1 MEKILHTF
9 SGKDLKNVKNTLLE
23 NIQLFIR
30 QSKFYVFLL
39 CCSILVSTIFAVLAP
54 YTFAS
59 IIDNLSI
66 NKSIENI
73 GLGFVIYAVLLGLS
87 LVFKEA
93 VTYLA
98 VILAET
104 LNYISSTN
112 FLKKILLKES
122 HFFIQH
128 NPSEIQAMQNQGV
141 FALNKV
147 MQLGLIS
154 FIPSVL
160 QIVFSCFILG
170 AEIDFKIVTIVI
182 LYGSFCIGLSYFSS
196 IRIEQYL
203 EDATSERQ
211 KNIQLL
217 GNAMSMMD
225 VLRFFN
231 AGSWI
236 DQRFQQGSQQ
246 ILKSLT
252 SYSLKRTYYAVIFGV
267 ALTIQFLISFY
278 ILIPEVQAGRMSV
291 GDLVLFNALLLQLNT
306 PFEMIGRCILE
317 FNQSY
322 IEFKPFARM
331 WNEPELRDNINQ
343 PIASFSTSND
353 DHLGLLKFQDVSFSY
368 TNGRGIR
375 DINFTAASGKITFL
389 TGDSGAGKSTI
400 FKLILKQIQPDQGDI
415 IVNNIPLNSIA
426 RNTWFSQIGVVPQEV
441 MLLNDTIKNNICLG
455 RAYDDQKISQAAKK
469 AQILDRIKM
478 MPDGFD
484 TVVGERGM
492 TLSGGEKQRISI
504 ARALYADPE
513 FLLLDEASSSLDGD
527 TEYEIMSHMRSL
539 KDSVTIIAIT
549 HNPRLIHPEDIVIKL

>member
-1 MEKILHTF
+1 MERILHTF

-23 NIQLFIR
+23 NIKLFIG

-59 IIDNLSI
+59 IIDNLST

-203 EDATSERQ
+203 EEATSERQ

-252 SYSLKRTYYAVIFGV
+252 SYSLKRTYYAVIFGI

-278 ILIPEVQAGRMSV
+278 ILIPEVQAG
-291 GDLVLFNALLLQLNT
+291 
-306 PFEMIGRCILE
+306 
-317 FNQSY
+317 
-322 IEFKPFARM
+322 
-331 WNEPELRDNINQ
+331 
-343 PIASFSTSND
+343 
-353 DHLGLLKFQDVSFSY
+353 
-368 TNGRGIR
+368 IR
-375 DINFTAASGKITFL
+375 I
-389 TGDSGAGKSTI
+389 
-400 FKLILKQIQPDQGDI
+400 
-415 IVNNIPLNSIA
+415 
-426 RNTWFSQIGVVPQEV
+426 
-441 MLLNDTIKNNICLG
+441 
-455 RAYDDQKISQAAKK
+455 
-469 AQILDRIKM
+469 
-478 MPDGFD
+478 
-484 TVVGERGM
+484 
-492 TLSGGEKQRISI
+492 
-504 ARALYADPE
+504 
-513 FLLLDEASSSLDGD
+513 
-527 TEYEIMSHMRSL
+527 
-539 KDSVTIIAIT
+539 
-549 HNPRLIHPEDIVIKL
+549 

>member
-1 MEKILHTF
+1 MHTF
-9 SGKDLKNVKNTLLE
+9 LKKDLKNVRNALLE
-23 NIQLFIR
+23 NIKLFIG
-30 QSKFYVFLL
+30 QSKLYVFLL
-39 CCSILVSTIFAVLAP
+39 FCSILISTILAVSAP

-59 IIDNLSI
+59 IIDKISLNNPI
-66 NKSIENI
+66 KNI
-73 GLGFVIYAVLLGLS
+73 GLGFAIYAILLGLS

-93 VTYLA
+93 VTYLS

-122 HFFIQH
+122 HFFILH
-128 NPSEIQAMQNQGV
+128 NPTEIQAMQNQGV

-147 MQLGLIS
+147 MQMGLIS

-160 QIVFSCFILG
+160 QIIFSCFILG
-170 AEIDFKIVTIVI
+170 IKLDFKIVTIVI
-182 LYGSFCIGLSYFSS
+182 LYGLFFIGLSYSS
-196 IRIEQYL
+196 SKRIERYL
-203 EDATSERQ
+203 KEATSERQ

-217 GNAMSMMD
+217 GNAMSMID
-225 VLRFFN
+225 ILRFFN

-236 DQRFQQGSQQ
+236 DQRFQQGSQKV
-246 ILKSLT
+246 LKSLT
-252 SYSLKRTYYAVIFGV
+252 SYSLKRTYYAVIFGS
-267 ALTIQFLISFY
+267 ALTIQFLISLY
-278 ILIPEVQAGRMSV
+278 ILIPEVQADRMSV

-331 WNEPELRDNINQ
+331 WNEPELKDSLKQ
-343 PIASFSTSND
+343 STVSISTEKD
-353 DHLGLLKFQDVSFSY
+353 FLSILKFQDVSFAY
-368 TNGRGIR
+368 ANGRGIQN
-375 DINFTAASGKITFL
+375 INFIAVRGKITFL

-400 FKLILKQIQPDQGDI
+400 FKLILKQIQPDQGNI
-415 IVNNIPLNSIA
+415 IVNNIPLNSIE
-426 RNTWFSQIGVVPQEV
+426 RNIWFSQIGVVPQEV

-455 RAYDDQKISQAAKK
+455 RAYNDQKIYQAAQK
-469 AQILDRIKM
+469 AQILDRITM

-513 FLLLDEASSSLDGD
+513 FLLLDEASSSLDSE

-549 HNPRLIHPEDIVIKL
+549 HNPKLIHTEDMVIKL

>member
-1 MEKILHTF
+1 MERILHTF

-23 NIQLFIR
+23 NIKLFIG

-59 IIDNLSI
+59 IIDNLST
-66 NKSIENI
+66 NKYIENI

-203 EDATSERQ
+203 EEATSERQ

-252 SYSLKRTYYAVIFGV
+252 SYSLKRTYYAVIFGI

-343 PIASFSTSND
+343 PIASFSTSD

-368 TNGRGIR
+368 TNGRGIQ
-375 DINFTAASGKITFL
+375 DINFTAERGKITFL

-415 IVNNIPLNSIA
+415 IVNNIPLNGIA

-455 RAYDDQKISQAAKK
+455 RTYDDQKIYQAAKK

-549 HNPRLIHPEDIVIKL
+549 HNSRLIHTEDMVIKL

>member
-1 MEKILHTF
+1 MHTF

-23 NIQLFIR
+23 NIKLFIG

-59 IIDNLSI
+59 IIDNLST

-203 EDATSERQ
+203 EEATSERQ

-252 SYSLKRTYYAVIFGV
+252 SYSLKRTYYAVIFGI

-343 PIASFSTSND
+343 PIASFSTSD

-368 TNGRGIR
+368 TNGRGIQ
-375 DINFTAASGKITFL
+375 DINFTAERGKITFL

-415 IVNNIPLNSIA
+415 IVNNIPLNGIA

-455 RAYDDQKISQAAKK
+455 RTYDDQKIYQAAKK

-549 HNPRLIHPEDIVIKL
+549 HNSRLIHTEDMVIKL

>member
-1 MEKILHTF
+1 MQTCLK
-9 SGKDLKNVKNTLLE
+9 KDLKNVRNALLE
-23 NIQLFIR
+23 NIKLFIG
-30 QSKFYVFLL
+30 QSKLYVFLL
-39 CCSILVSTIFAVLAP
+39 FCSILISTILAVLAP

-59 IIDNLSI
+59 IIDKISLNNPI
-66 NKSIENI
+66 KNI
-73 GLGFVIYAVLLGLS
+73 GLGFAIYAVLLGLS

-93 VTYLA
+93 VTYLS

-122 HFFIQH
+122 QFFILH
-128 NPSEIQAMQNQGV
+128 NPTEIQAMQNQGA

-147 MQLGLIS
+147 MQMGLIS

-160 QIVFSCFILG
+160 QIIFSCFILG
-170 AEIDFKIVTIVI
+170 IKLDFKIVTIVI
-182 LYGSFCIGLSYFSS
+182 LYGLFFIGLSYFSS
-196 IRIEQYL
+196 KRIERYL
-203 EDATSERQ
+203 KEATSERQ

-225 VLRFFN
+225 ILRFFN

-236 DQRFQQGSQQ
+236 DQRFQQGSQK

-252 SYSLKRTYYAVIFGV
+252 SYSLKRTYYAVIFGS
-267 ALTIQFLISFY
+267 ALTIQFFISLY

-291 GDLVLFNALLLQLNT
+291 GDLVLFNTLLLQLNT

-331 WNEPELRDNINQ
+331 WNEPELKECLKQ
-343 PIASFSTSND
+343 STVSISTEKD
-353 DHLGLLKFQDVSFSY
+353 FLSILKFQDVSFAY
-368 TNGRGIR
+368 ANGRGIQN
-375 DINFTAASGKITFL
+375 INFIAERGKITFL

-400 FKLILKQIQPDQGDI
+400 FKLILKQIQPDQGNI
-415 IVNNIPLNSIA
+415 IVNNIPLNSIE
-426 RNTWFSQIGVVPQEV
+426 RNIWFSQIGVVPQEV

-455 RAYDDQKISQAAKK
+455 RAYDDQKIYQAAQK
-469 AQILDRIKM
+469 AQILDRITM

-513 FLLLDEASSSLDGD
+513 FLLLDEASSSLDSE

-549 HNPRLIHPEDIVIKL
+549 HNPKLIHTEDMVIKL

>member
-1 MEKILHTF
+1 MHTF

-23 NIQLFIR
+23 NIKLFIG

-59 IIDNLSI
+59 IIDNLST

-203 EDATSERQ
+203 EEATSERQ
-211 KNIQLL
+211 KSIQLL

-252 SYSLKRTYYAVIFGV
+252 SYSLKRTYYAVIFGI

-343 PIASFSTSND
+343 PIASFSTSD

-368 TNGRGIR
+368 TNGRGIQ
-375 DINFTAASGKITFL
+375 DINFTAERGKITFL

-415 IVNNIPLNSIA
+415 IVNNIPLNGIA

-455 RAYDDQKISQAAKK
+455 RTYDDQKIYQAAKK

-549 HNPRLIHPEDIVIKL
+549 HNSRLIHTEDMVIKL

>member
-1 MEKILHTF
+1 MHIFPKN
-9 SGKDLKNVKNTLLE
+9 DLKNVKNTLLE
-23 NIQLFIR
+23 NIKLFIE
-30 QSKFYVFLL
+30 QSRFYVFLL
-39 CCSILVSTIFAVLAP
+39 FCSILVSTIFAVLAP

-59 IIDNLSI
+59 IIDKISLNNPI
-66 NKSIENI
+66 KNI
-73 GLGFVIYAVLLGLS
+73 GLGFFIYAVLLGLS

-93 VTYLA
+93 VTYLS

-104 LNYISSTN
+104 LNYITSTN

-122 HFFIQH
+122 HFFISH
-128 NPSEIQAMQNQGV
+128 NPAEIQAMQNQGV

-160 QIVFSCFILG
+160 QIIFSCFILG
-170 AEIDFKIVTIVI
+170 VKLDFKIVTIVI
-182 LYGSFCIGLSYFSS
+182 LYGSFFIGLSYFSS
-196 IRIEQYL
+196 KRIEQYL
-203 EDATSERQ
+203 KEATSERQ
-211 KNIQLL
+211 KNVQLL

-236 DQRFQQGSQQ
+236 DQRFQQGSQL

-252 SYSLKRTYYAVIFGV
+252 SYSLKRTYYAVIFGS

-278 ILIPEVQAGRMSV
+278 ILVPEVQAGHMSV

-331 WNEPELRDNINQ
+331 WNEPELKGSTKQ
-343 PIASFSTSND
+343 FTASVPTDKDS
-353 DHLGLLKFQDVSFSY
+353 LGILKLQNVSFAY
-368 TNGRGIR
+368 ANGRGIHN
-375 DINFTAASGKITFL
+375 INFIAQRGKITFL

-415 IVNNIPLNSIA
+415 VVNDIPLNNIE
-426 RNTWFSQIGVVPQEV
+426 RNTWFAQIGVVPQEV
-441 MLLNDTIKNNICLG
+441 MLLNATIKNNICLG
-455 RAYDDQKISQAAKK
+455 RAYDDQKIYQAAQK
-469 AQILDRIKM
+469 AQILDRIM
-478 MPDGFD
+478 LMPDGFD

-504 ARALYADPE
+504 ARALYADPD
-513 FLLLDEASSSLDGD
+513 FLLLDEASSSLDSE

-549 HNPRLIHPEDIVIKL
+549 HNPKLIDTEDVVIQL

>member
-1 MEKILHTF
+1 
-9 SGKDLKNVKNTLLE
+9 
-23 NIQLFIR
+23 
-30 QSKFYVFLL
+30 
-39 CCSILVSTIFAVLAP
+39 
-54 YTFAS
+54 
-59 IIDNLSI
+59 
-66 NKSIENI
+66 
-73 GLGFVIYAVLLGLS
+73 
-87 LVFKEA
+87 
-93 VTYLA
+93 
-98 VILAET
+98 
-104 LNYISSTN
+104 
-112 FLKKILLKES
+112 
-122 HFFIQH
+122 
-128 NPSEIQAMQNQGV
+128 MQNQGV

-147 MQLGLIS
+147 MQMGLIS

-160 QIVFSCFILG
+160 QIIFSCFILG
-170 AEIDFKIVTIVI
+170 IKLDFKIVTIVI
-182 LYGSFCIGLSYFSS
+182 LYGLFFIGLSYFSS
-196 IRIEQYL
+196 KRIERYL
-203 EDATSERQ
+203 KEATSERQ

-225 VLRFFN
+225 ILRFFN

-236 DQRFQQGSQQ
+236 DQRFQQGSQK

-252 SYSLKRTYYAVIFGV
+252 SYSLKRTYYAVIFGS
-267 ALTIQFLISFY
+267 ALTIQFFISLY

-291 GDLVLFNALLLQLNT
+291 GDLVLFNTLLLQLNT

-331 WNEPELRDNINQ
+331 WNEPELKECLKQ
-343 PIASFSTSND
+343 STVSISTEKD
-353 DHLGLLKFQDVSFSY
+353 FLSILKFQDVSFAY
-368 TNGRGIR
+368 ANGRGIQN
-375 DINFTAASGKITFL
+375 INFIAERGKITFL

-400 FKLILKQIQPDQGDI
+400 FKLILKQIQPDQGNI
-415 IVNNIPLNSIA
+415 IVNNIPLNSIE
-426 RNTWFSQIGVVPQEV
+426 RNIWFSQIGVVPQEV

-455 RAYDDQKISQAAKK
+455 RAYDDQKIYQAAQK
-469 AQILDRIKM
+469 AQILDRITM

-513 FLLLDEASSSLDGD
+513 FLLLDEASSSLDSE

-549 HNPRLIHPEDIVIKL
+549 HNPKLIHTEDMVIKL

>member
-1 MEKILHTF
+1 VERILHTF

-23 NIQLFIR
+23 NIKLFIG

-59 IIDNLSI
+59 IIDNLST

-203 EDATSERQ
+203 EEATSERQ

-252 SYSLKRTYYAVIFGV
+252 SYSLKRTYYAVIFGI

-343 PIASFSTSND
+343 PIASFSTSD

-368 TNGRGIR
+368 TNGRGIQ
-375 DINFTAASGKITFL
+375 DINFTAERGKITFL

-415 IVNNIPLNSIA
+415 IVNNIPLNGIA

-455 RAYDDQKISQAAKK
+455 RTYDDQKIYQAAKK

-549 HNPRLIHPEDIVIKL
+549 HNSRLIHTEDMVIKL

>member
-1 MEKILHTF
+1 MERILHTF

-23 NIQLFIR
+23 NIKLFIG

-59 IIDNLSI
+59 IIDNLST

-203 EDATSERQ
+203 EEATSERQ

-252 SYSLKRTYYAVIFGV
+252 SYSLKRTYYAVIFGI

-343 PIASFSTSND
+343 PIASFSTSD

-368 TNGRGIR
+368 TNGRGIQ
-375 DINFTAASGKITFL
+375 DINFTAERGKITFL

-415 IVNNIPLNSIA
+415 IVNNIPLNGIA

-455 RAYDDQKISQAAKK
+455 RTYDDQKIYQAAKK

-549 HNPRLIHPEDIVIKL
+549 HNSRLIHTEDMVIKL

>member
-1 MEKILHTF
+1 MERILYTF
-9 SGKDLKNVKNTLLE
+9 SRKDLKNVKNTLLE
-23 NIQLFIR
+23 NIKLFIG

-54 YTFAS
+54 YTFAL
-59 IIDNLSI
+59 IIDKFSI
-66 NKSIENI
+66 TKSIENI

-170 AEIDFKIVTIVI
+170 AEIDFNIVTIVI

-196 IRIEQYL
+196 IRIKQYL
-203 EDATSERQ
+203 EEATSERQ

-246 ILKSLT
+246 ILRSLT
-252 SYSLKRTYYAVIFGV
+252 SYSLKRTYYAVIFGA

-343 PIASFSTSND
+343 PIESFQTSDNY
-353 DHLGLLKFQDVSFSY
+353 LGLLKFQDVSFSY

-375 DINFTAASGKITFL
+375 NINFTAERGKITFL

-415 IVNNIPLNSIA
+415 IVNNIPLNGLA
-426 RNTWFSQIGVVPQEV
+426 RNTWFSQIGVIPQEV
-441 MLLNDTIKNNICLG
+441 VLLNDTIKNNICLG
-455 RAYDDQKISQAAKK
+455 RAYDEQKIYQAAKK

-549 HNPRLIHPEDIVIKL
+549 HNSRLIHTEDIVIKLT

>member
-1 MEKILHTF
+1 MERILHTF

-23 NIQLFIR
+23 NIKLFIG

-59 IIDNLSI
+59 IIDNLST

-203 EDATSERQ
+203 EEATSERQ

-252 SYSLKRTYYAVIFGV
+252 SYSLKRTYYAVIFGI

-343 PIASFSTSND
+343 PIASFSTRD

-368 TNGRGIR
+368 TNGRGIQ
-375 DINFTAASGKITFL
+375 DINFTAERGKITFL

-415 IVNNIPLNSIA
+415 IVNNIPLNGIA

-455 RAYDDQKISQAAKK
+455 RTYDDQKIYQAAKK

-549 HNPRLIHPEDIVIKL
+549 HNSRLIHTEDMVIKL

>member
-1 MEKILHTF
+1 LHTF
-9 SGKDLKNVKNTLLE
+9 SGKDLKNVKNTLIE
-23 NIQLFIR
+23 NIKLFIR

-73 GLGFVIYAVLLGLS
+73 GLGFVIYAGLLGLS

-104 LNYISSTN
+104 LNYISSTS

-343 PIASFSTSND
+343 PIASFPTSD
-353 DHLGLLKFQDVSFSY
+353 DHLGLLKFQEVSFSY
-368 TNGRGIR
+368 RNGRGIQN
-375 DINFTAASGKITFL
+375 INFTAERGKITFL

-400 FKLILKQIQPDQGDI
+400 FKLILKQIQPDYGNI

-441 MLLNDTIKNNICLG
+441 MLLNDTIRNNICLG
-455 RAYDDQKISQAAKK
+455 RAYDDQKIYQAAQK

-549 HNPRLIHPEDIVIKL
+549 HNPRLIHPEDMVIKL

>member
-1 MEKILHTF
+1 MENILHTF
-9 SGKDLKNVKNTLLE
+9 SGKDLQNVKNTLLE
-23 NIQLFIR
+23 NIKLFIG

-39 CCSILVSTIFAVLAP
+39 CCSILASTIFAVLAP

-59 IIDNLSI
+59 IIDNFSTH
-66 NKSIENI
+66 KSIENI
-73 GLGFVIYAVLLGLS
+73 GLSFLIYAVLLGLS
-87 LVFKEA
+87 LIFKEA

-122 HFFIQH
+122 NFFIQH

-170 AEIDFKIVTIVI
+170 AKIDFKIVTIVI
-182 LYGSFCIGLSYFSS
+182 LYGSFCIALSYFSS

-203 EDATSERQ
+203 EEATKERQ
-211 KNIQLL
+211 RNINLL

-246 ILKSLT
+246 ILKRLT
-252 SYSLKRTYYAVIFGV
+252 SYSLKRTYYAIIFGV

-291 GDLVLFNALLLQLNT
+291 GDLVLFNALLLQLNI

-331 WNEPELRDNINQ
+331 WSEPELRDNINQ
-343 PIASFSTSND
+343 PIASFPTSD

-368 TNGRGIR
+368 TNGRGIQN
-375 DINFTAASGKITFL
+375 INFTAKRGKITFL

-400 FKLILKQIQPDQGDI
+400 FKLILKQIQPNQGDI
-415 IVNNIPLNSIA
+415 IVNNIPLNGIA
-426 RNTWFSQIGVVPQEV
+426 RNTWFSQIGVVPQEA

-455 RAYDDQKISQAAKK
+455 RTYDDQKMYQAATK
-469 AQILDRIKM
+469 AQILDRIKI

-504 ARALYADPE
+504 ARALYSDPE
-513 FLLLDEASSSLDGD
+513 FLLLDEASSSLDGN

-539 KDSVTIIAIT
+539 KDNVTIIVIT
-549 HNPRLIHPEDIVIKL
+549 HNSRLIHTEDMVIKL

>member
-1 MEKILHTF
+1 MHTF

-23 NIQLFIR
+23 NIKLFIG

-59 IIDNLSI
+59 IIDNLST
-66 NKSIENI
+66 NKYIENI

-203 EDATSERQ
+203 EEATSERQ

-252 SYSLKRTYYAVIFGV
+252 SYSLKRTYYAVIFGI

-343 PIASFSTSND
+343 PIASFSTSD

-368 TNGRGIR
+368 TNGRGIQ
-375 DINFTAASGKITFL
+375 DINFTAERGKITFL

-415 IVNNIPLNSIA
+415 IVNNIPLNGIA

-455 RAYDDQKISQAAKK
+455 RTYDDQKIYQAAKK

-549 HNPRLIHPEDIVIKL
+549 HNSRLIHTEDMVIKL

>member
-1 MEKILHTF
+1 MHTF

-23 NIQLFIR
+23 NIKLFIG

-59 IIDNLSI
+59 IIDNLST

-170 AEIDFKIVTIVI
+170 AKIDFKIVTIVI

-203 EDATSERQ
+203 EEATSERQ

-252 SYSLKRTYYAVIFGV
+252 SYSLKRTYYAVIFGI

-343 PIASFSTSND
+343 PIASFSTSD

-368 TNGRGIR
+368 TNGRGIQ
-375 DINFTAASGKITFL
+375 DINFTAERGKITFL

-415 IVNNIPLNSIA
+415 IVNNIPLNGIA

-455 RAYDDQKISQAAKK
+455 RTYDDQKIYQAAKK

-549 HNPRLIHPEDIVIKL
+549 HNSRLIHTEDMVIKL

>member
-1 MEKILHTF
+1 MERILHTF

-23 NIQLFIR
+23 NIKLFIG

-59 IIDNLSI
+59 IIDNLST
-66 NKSIENI
+66 NKYIENI

-203 EDATSERQ
+203 EEATSERQ

-252 SYSLKRTYYAVIFGV
+252 SYSLKRTYYAVIFGI

-343 PIASFSTSND
+343 PIASFSTSD

-368 TNGRGIR
+368 TNGRGIQ
-375 DINFTAASGKITFL
+375 DINFTAERGKITFL
-389 TGDSGAGKSTI
+389 TGDSGVGKSTI

-415 IVNNIPLNSIA
+415 IVNNIPLNGIA

-455 RAYDDQKISQAAKK
+455 RTYDDQKIYQAAKK

-549 HNPRLIHPEDIVIKL
+549 HNSRLIHTEDMVIKL

>member
-1 MEKILHTF
+1 MERILHTF

-23 NIQLFIR
+23 NIKLFIG

-59 IIDNLSI
+59 IIDNLST

-203 EDATSERQ
+203 EEATSERQ
-211 KNIQLL
+211 KSIQLL

-252 SYSLKRTYYAVIFGV
+252 SYSLKRTYYAVIFGI

-343 PIASFSTSND
+343 PIASFSTSD

-368 TNGRGIR
+368 TNGRGIQ
-375 DINFTAASGKITFL
+375 DINFTAERGKITFL

-415 IVNNIPLNSIA
+415 IVNNIPLNGIA

-455 RAYDDQKISQAAKK
+455 RTYDDQKIYQAAKK

-549 HNPRLIHPEDIVIKL
+549 HNSRLIHTEDMVIKL

>member
-1 MEKILHTF
+1 MERILHTF

-23 NIQLFIR
+23 NIKLFIG

-73 GLGFVIYAVLLGLS
+73 GLGFIIYAVLLGLS

-203 EDATSERQ
+203 EEATSERQ

-252 SYSLKRTYYAVIFGV
+252 SYSLKRTYYAVIFGI

-343 PIASFSTSND
+343 PIESFPTSD

-368 TNGRGIR
+368 TNGRGIQ
-375 DINFTAASGKITFL
+375 DINFTAERGKITFL

-400 FKLILKQIQPDQGDI
+400 FKLILKQIQPYQGDI
-415 IVNNIPLNSIA
+415 IVNNIPLNGIA

-455 RAYDDQKISQAAKK
+455 RTYDDQKIYQAAQK
-469 AQILDRIKM
+469 AQILDRIKI

-549 HNPRLIHPEDIVIKL
+549 HNSRLIHTEDMVIKL

>member
-1 MEKILHTF
+1 
-9 SGKDLKNVKNTLLE
+9 
-23 NIQLFIR
+23 
-30 QSKFYVFLL
+30 
-39 CCSILVSTIFAVLAP
+39 VLAP

-59 IIDNLSI
+59 IIDNLST

-203 EDATSERQ
+203 EEATSERQ

-252 SYSLKRTYYAVIFGV
+252 SYSLKRTYYAVIFGI

-343 PIASFSTSND
+343 PIASFSTSD

-368 TNGRGIR
+368 TNGRGIQ
-375 DINFTAASGKITFL
+375 DINFTAERGKITFL

-415 IVNNIPLNSIA
+415 IVNNIPLNGIA

-455 RAYDDQKISQAAKK
+455 RTYDDQKIYQAAKK

-549 HNPRLIHPEDIVIKL
+549 HNSRLIHTEDMVIKL

>member
-1 MEKILHTF
+1 MHTF

-23 NIQLFIR
+23 NIKLFIG

-59 IIDNLSI
+59 IIDNLST

-203 EDATSERQ
+203 EEATSERQ

-252 SYSLKRTYYAVIFGV
+252 SYSLKRTYSAVIFGV

-343 PIASFSTSND
+343 PIESFPTSD

-368 TNGRGIR
+368 TNGRGIQ
-375 DINFTAASGKITFL
+375 DINFTAERGKITFL

-400 FKLILKQIQPDQGDI
+400 FKLILKQIQPYQGDI
-415 IVNNIPLNSIA
+415 IVNNIPLNGIA

-455 RAYDDQKISQAAKK
+455 RTYDDQKIYQAAQK
-469 AQILDRIKM
+469 AQILDRIKI

-549 HNPRLIHPEDIVIKL
+549 HNSRLIHTEDMVIKL